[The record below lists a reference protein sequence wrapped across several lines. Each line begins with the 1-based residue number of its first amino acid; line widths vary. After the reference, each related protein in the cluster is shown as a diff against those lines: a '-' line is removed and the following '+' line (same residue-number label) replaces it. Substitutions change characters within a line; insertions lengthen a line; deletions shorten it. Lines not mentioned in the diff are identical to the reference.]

1 MHASETFIPYEKFN
15 QRNGLEIE
23 TLNGTFSTIK
33 SWKYNGINVAAKI
46 SQSKQLSVAEVQ
58 KHQYFYCNNVI
69 NLYGITKLPNG
80 TDCLIMHYAKCGN
93 LHDYLSEK
101 KLEWDEMLKMSIDIA
116 AGLLECHS
124 REIIHLN
131 INSENILVDKNENI
145 LVDKNLELKIAGFG
159 FDINKEFDNI
169 ETVRWAAPERFSEK
183 PEMKK
188 EMQKLSDIYSY
199 GLVVWEIAM
208 NGKNIIFSCRP
219 YDGMEIDEIK
229 DTKASGDISYLSEA
243 SFRKGCIRTRKLA
256 LRKSLEKLQND
267 PKELALFYFK
277 EEMYDAL
284 VHHLTNLLKDN
295 GRDAFVLQYRGAAYY
310 NLKKYEESILDLK
323 KANYYKPKDP
333 FTLKYFGAVYRAKYQ
348 YEKSFRDLTEK
359 LVDEKKFANSLRQ
372 HGGTFYN
379 MKRYKDSF
387 TYFDTSLDIE
397 PEDVFAL
404 SHRASIYRLFFKKFE
419 KALADLDRALEI
431 DPNYVF
437 ALSEREETYQMMHEN
452 NNNMRSFKKSSS
464 LPPFMEDS
472 TGTTLKVDKK
482 WHTILGEEIPLIEP
496 QYYAKLCKII
506 SPPKLSSNEIH
517 GSVTLVLPY
526 ILQKEQKKI
535 QLSRFDC
542 IASLFA
548 SAECTVIKDIFKTL
562 SQFPMAFPL
571 VTPELKEAAKFR
583 VMHPL
588 FTGPV
593 IKWESEPGKIIEN
606 HLFQDPFHMIVAIRI
621 GTNTPGKSTILNQL
635 MKRNFMFSS
644 PNEPGAEYGMP
655 HMISGSIEF
664 TWLTEETCGV
674 GLWTEVLRN
683 FYKEKKN
690 KIVLLANLHGDA
702 LNYPDQVNFLR
713 QFPSSFL
720 VFLMPGYDDNQK
732 NNLNELTGN
741 KKSVYCWINQKNK
754 PKYSFDTTLLT
765 NDRNLKKMRMM
776 INEALELD
784 TSNKALDLND
794 STFDISKLKL
804 EGTLRFTEE
813 IEFLES
819 RHLIDFIQE
828 KNCRHIKLEVMQL
841 QQTPKDGF
849 SIIQNNRELKDLI
862 SLFVNTLMLPL
873 DKRRRALA
881 HIEREI
887 SKLSSKESS
896 NAREKAISKR
906 DELRKI
912 SVGNKA
918 NEKKVKNE
926 IAKIWE
932 EINNISLGLE
942 HFFRELGQFYKF
954 TSVYDRMADI
964 IDRKADIMKLPELC
978 AELLISGDAI
988 ELLDGDAGTI
998 PETWF
1003 SAICKHVDKLYP
1015 KLKIFV
1021 ISILGLQSSGKS
1033 TLLNALFACRFAV
1046 SVGRC
1051 TRGLFMR
1058 LLFLEEDLAQEIGVD
1073 AFVLIDTEGLGAP
1086 EKMDEPEAEKKD
1098 RILATFAMGV
1108 SNLTILNVLGE
1119 ATRDLTEI
1127 LQIVI
1132 VTMARLEKADMAP
1145 DILMVQHVSER
1156 NIAKLTEPEEKFR
1169 NALQE
1174 ALKITDK
1181 QDTRMGIYS
1190 MKCLQTLEERIKDG
1204 KLLIPFRPFKD
1215 GATAH
1220 APPSGQY
1227 HDDVVNLYK
1236 SILVDCKNSN
1246 NKIEF
1251 AKWYSLIQDY
1261 WSAVSHDDFAVQFK
1275 NIKKIYEFIELGDQ
1289 ITKVK
1294 EAIDSSFFEHEDHI
1308 SQKFLELI
1316 SDDKEN
1322 QNIKDECIRM
1332 ITKELKDVPCYN
1344 YEKCEKCMKTNEV
1357 RENLDKYLEENKK
1370 DEICK
1375 NETHDTIEKYIE
1387 QNRNSSNRKL
1397 TQKLEASIIRKGLS
1411 SDFFE
1416 IINRKM
1422 EEIINNIQG
1431 KNLSD
1436 QEREKKVEEIWIALR
1451 NHLASRDNVIPVTQQ
1466 IDEEVGNE
1474 FSKTRSSFINE
1485 YKKETRPDLSKR
1497 VAYKNYFKQHYLDVK
1512 DVSEL
1517 KNILDSLTDKILEKR
1532 KSPLFY
1538 DGIVRDLRKEIDNT
1552 LDEFSKKL
1560 EISLITEFKWDVY
1573 LYALKVFKQTM
1584 TNHQNKWNK
1593 EHSPLSIFYQK
1604 KDEHKKLIDTRL
1616 RHGFSLVSEGQI
1628 IGDYLVKAIHK
1639 KAMKMANRKKID
1651 SVKNV
1656 GWMNGPETVRLKY
1669 FRMLAEQVYYGNK
1682 EKAISH
1688 FRYPRSIES
1697 WFEAEVN
1704 SIKSNP
1710 EPEYNKTYESE
1721 FDLVRQEIRNCRSSE
1736 KIKNYVNNYM
1746 TNANVDYEVDL
1757 RNLKDNDNKLCAYI
1771 EDRLNNYNRPIP
1783 ERFMDASDDES
1794 IMKMLG
1800 CTETCYWCGALC
1812 WGSRGHHEHKDETR
1826 KHHTSH
1832 QPTGLGG
1839 TRRKDV
1845 DTLVAEQC
1853 HQWTEREDQE
1863 VWYRD
1868 KLTKWSV
1875 VKADHFSDWIFE
1887 KHNKNQF
1894 NNLKRWFFER
1904 LHHDL
1909 AKHYNV
1915 NPATDDELRNNNC
1928 TGLNYVDIISALDG
1942 RIK

>member
-1 MHASETFIPYEKFN
+1 
-15 QRNGLEIE
+15 
-23 TLNGTFSTIK
+23 
-33 SWKYNGINVAAKI
+33 
-46 SQSKQLSVAEVQ
+46 
-58 KHQYFYCNNVI
+58 
-69 NLYGITKLPNG
+69 
-80 TDCLIMHYAKCGN
+80 
-93 LHDYLSEK
+93 
-101 KLEWDEMLKMSIDIA
+101 
-116 AGLLECHS
+116 
-124 REIIHLN
+124 
-131 INSENILVDKNENI
+131 
-145 LVDKNLELKIAGFG
+145 
-159 FDINKEFDNI
+159 
-169 ETVRWAAPERFSEK
+169 
-183 PEMKK
+183 
-188 EMQKLSDIYSY
+188 
-199 GLVVWEIAM
+199 
-208 NGKNIIFSCRP
+208 
-219 YDGMEIDEIK
+219 
-229 DTKASGDISYLSEA
+229 
-243 SFRKGCIRTRKLA
+243 
-256 LRKSLEKLQND
+256 
-267 PKELALFYFK
+267 
-277 EEMYDAL
+277 
-284 VHHLTNLLKDN
+284 
-295 GRDAFVLQYRGAAYY
+295 
-310 NLKKYEESILDLK
+310 
-323 KANYYKPKDP
+323 
-333 FTLKYFGAVYRAKYQ
+333 
-348 YEKSFRDLTEK
+348 
-359 LVDEKKFANSLRQ
+359 
-372 HGGTFYN
+372 
-379 MKRYKDSF
+379 
-387 TYFDTSLDIE
+387 
-397 PEDVFAL
+397 
-404 SHRASIYRLFFKKFE
+404 
-419 KALADLDRALEI
+419 
-431 DPNYVF
+431 
-437 ALSEREETYQMMHEN
+437 
-452 NNNMRSFKKSSS
+452 SFKKSSS
-464 LPPFMEDS
+464 LPPFIEDS

-517 GSVTLVLPY
+517 RS
-526 ILQKEQKKI
+526 
-535 QLSRFDC
+535 
-542 IASLFA
+542 
-548 SAECTVIKDIFKTL
+548 
-562 SQFPMAFPL
+562 
-571 VTPELKEAAKFR
+571 
-583 VMHPL
+583 
-588 FTGPV
+588 
-593 IKWESEPGKIIEN
+593 ESEPGKIIEN
-606 HLFQDPFHMIVAIRI
+606 YLFQDPFHMIVTIRI
-621 GTNTPGKSTILNQL
+621 GTNSPGKSTILNQL

-644 PNEPGAEYGMP
+644 PNEPGAEYRMP

-664 TWLTEETCGV
+664 TWLTEKTCGV

-702 LNYPDQVNFLR
+702 LNYPDQVKFLR
-713 QFPSSFL
+713 QFTSSFL

-765 NDRNLKKMRMM
+765 NDQNLKKIRIM

-813 IEFLES
+813 IEFLKS
-819 RHLIDFIQE
+819 QHLIDFIQE

-881 HIEREI
+881 HIKREI

-906 DELRKI
+906 DELCKI

-942 HFFRELGQFYKF
+942 HFFCELGQFYKF
-954 TSVYDRMADI
+954 TSVYDRM
-964 IDRKADIMKLPELC
+964 ADIMKLPELC

-1003 SAICKHVDKLYP
+1003 LAICKHVDKLYP

-1073 AFVLIDTEGLGAP
+1073 AFVLIDTEGLG
-1086 EKMDEPEAEKKD
+1086 
-1098 RILATFAMGV
+1098 V

-1119 ATRDLTEI
+1119 AMRDLTEI

-1132 VTMARLEKADMAP
+1132 VTMARLEKANMAP

-1156 NIAKLTEPEEKFR
+1156 NIAKLTKPEEKFQ
-1169 NALQE
+1169 NAVQE

-1181 QDTRMGIYS
+1181 QDTRMGISS

-1204 KLLIPFRPFKD
+1204 KLLKLFQPFKD

-1227 HDDVVNLYK
+1227 HDDIVNLYK
-1236 SILVDCKNSN
+1236 SILVD
-1246 NKIEF
+1246 
-1251 AKWYSLIQDY
+1251 
-1261 WSAVSHDDFAVQFK
+1261 
-1275 NIKKIYEFIELGDQ
+1275 
-1289 ITKVK
+1289 
-1294 EAIDSSFFEHEDHI
+1294 SF
-1308 SQKFLELI
+1308 
-1316 SDDKEN
+1316 
-1322 QNIKDECIRM
+1322 
-1332 ITKELKDVPCYN
+1332 
-1344 YEKCEKCMKTNEV
+1344 
-1357 RENLDKYLEENKK
+1357 
-1370 DEICK
+1370 
-1375 NETHDTIEKYIE
+1375 
-1387 QNRNSSNRKL
+1387 
-1397 TQKLEASIIRKGLS
+1397 
-1411 SDFFE
+1411 
-1416 IINRKM
+1416 
-1422 EEIINNIQG
+1422 
-1431 KNLSD
+1431 
-1436 QEREKKVEEIWIALR
+1436 
-1451 NHLASRDNVIPVTQQ
+1451 RDNVIPVTQQ

-1474 FSKTRSSFINE
+1474 FRKTSSFFINK

-1497 VAYKNYFKQHYLDVK
+1497 VAYKKYLTQYYLDVK
-1512 DVSEL
+1512 DVSVL

-1538 DGIVRDLRKEIDNT
+1538 DGIVRDLRKEIYNT
-1552 LDEFSKKL
+1552 LDKFSKKL

-1573 LYALKVFKQTM
+1573 LNALKVFKQTM
-1584 TNHQNKWNK
+1584 TNHQNKWNI
-1593 EHSPLSIFYQK
+1593 ENI
-1604 KDEHKKLIDTRL
+1604 
-1616 RHGFSLVSEGQI
+1616 
-1628 IGDYLVKAIHK
+1628 KAIHK
-1639 KAMKMANRKKID
+1639 KAMKVANRKKID

-1656 GWMNGPETVRLKY
+1656 GWMNDPETVRLKY
-1669 FRMLAEQVYYGNK
+1669 FRMLAEQVYYSNK

-1721 FDLVRQEIRNCRSSE
+1721 FDLVRQEIH
-1736 KIKNYVNNYM
+1736 
-1746 TNANVDYEVDL
+1746 YEVDL

-1800 CTETCYWCGALC
+1800 CTETCYWCDALC

-1826 KHHTSH
+1826 KHYTSH

-1839 TRRKDV
+1839 TRRKNV
-1845 DTLVAEQC
+1845 DMLVAEQC
-1853 HQWTEREDQE
+1853 HQWTERKDQE
-1863 VWYRD
+1863 VWYHLRKED
-1868 KLTKWSV
+1868 LKEVDS
-1875 VKADHFSDWIFE
+1875 E
-1887 KHNKNQF
+1887 E
-1894 NNLKRWFFER
+1894 NLKEDDLEEER
-1904 LHHDL
+1904 GP
-1909 AKHYNV
+1909 K
-1915 NPATDDELRNNNC
+1915 RR
-1928 TGLNYVDIISALDG
+1928 GIG
-1942 RIK
+1942 RVPNRGSRRANWTA